1 MAKAVAPEPG
11 SLEERAVAAHRAYLD
26 ALVAW
31 ERTLHRMNCAL
42 CGPSDL
48 SENERA
54 EACDAAEAEKEAH
67 RIAFRD
73 LCDKLGFVPTG
84 HDVALPAEDPSCC
97 KELRFTALTWR
108 R

>member
-1 MAKAVAPEPG
+1 MATPVAPKPG

-31 ERTLHRMNCAL
+31 ERTLHRMNCAI

-48 SENERA
+48 SENGRA
-54 EACDAAEAEKEAH
+54 EVCDAAEAEKESR

-73 LCDKLGFVPTG
+73 LCDELGFVPAG
-84 HDVALPAEDPSCC
+84 HDIALPAEDPSGCHSATSS
-97 KELRFTALTWR
+97 R
-108 R
+108 

>member
-48 SENERA
+48 SENARA
-54 EACDAAEAEKEAH
+54 ELCDAAEVEKETR

-73 LCDKLGFVPTG
+73 LCEELGFVPAG
-84 HDVALPAEDPSCC
+84 HDVALPVEDTSFCQSSASP
-97 KELRFTALTWR
+97 R
-108 R
+108 